1 MKFRRNSRYKSLRQ
15 HGEREDGH
23 EEKGKEGRRRDAPY
37 RLVSTYKIDCCSLTD
52 FSSDPDRTASIDP
65 LIEAVGSL
73 EHILPDLGLAGSE
86 FAIDHDRINDQTST
100 YIIYADTKKTL
111 SDPTICV
118 LYLATLF
125 IVQSCV
131 ERRRGRAFDQTTSED
146 QVIHTLTHNYCE
158 RNIPTSNF

>member
-1 MKFRRNSRYKSLRQ
+1 MTHIVKTHTYTHINIYATHIIITNSK
-15 HGEREDGH
+15 
-23 EEKGKEGRRRDAPY
+23 
-37 RLVSTYKIDCCSLTD
+37 
-52 FSSDPDRTASIDP
+52 
-65 LIEAVGSL
+65 
-73 EHILPDLGLAGSE
+73 LPC
-86 FAIDHDRINDQTST
+86 HQTST